1 MARAAK
7 KQPSP
12 SAFPFEEQGRNSE
25 DLAVVVIVV
34 VCVYLVGEVCVVGR
48 CVCGGGGVCV
58 VGSVCGGEV
67 YVWWG
72 RRV

>member
-48 CVCGGGGVCV
+48 CVCGGGM
-58 VGSVCGGEV
+58 
-67 YVWWG
+67 
-72 RRV
+72 RKIPIRVSGNK